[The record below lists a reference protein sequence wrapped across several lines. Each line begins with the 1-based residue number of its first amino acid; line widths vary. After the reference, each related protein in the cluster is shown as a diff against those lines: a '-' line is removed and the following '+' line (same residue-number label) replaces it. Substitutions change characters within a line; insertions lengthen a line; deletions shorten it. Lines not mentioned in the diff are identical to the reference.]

1 MVLESVCP
9 PALLYLAFSIIQI
22 IIDMYRGD
30 TVQAFLKFIVMII
43 FTIVLN
49 AICSS
54 GMTIM
59 SWFIV
64 FIPFILMTYITTIL
78 FFVFGIDPSK
88 ITEQKKNC
96 AQTQF
101 GCCPDGVTPKE
112 DMIGRGCPRTRL
124 VNVINVKEE
133 PTPANNKDK
142 HYLYPQ
148 GRSSRDYSI
157 GGRSGEKD
165 KKYLGDVN
173 RDKSFY
179 DYKKTG
185 SYRDRLRSNVTPKA
199 IDSKS
204 SYWKSKLGKSY
215 WDNDKTAQNKITAAA
230 TPATPDLQDK
240 TIINYLLSLLAQ
252 TQPKVMV
259 APPVPPASGAPPAP
273 PAPGTPVS
281 TVAPIISSGDTN
293 ICSPIITTNGT
304 WTGLPTITYKYEW
317 YRGGQETPI
326 LNEVASTYTI
336 KEADKGNFI
345 KSKVIATNSAGSDF
359 KFSNEIAIPATAS
372 GPVPTILP
380 AISGSNTVGSVITVS
395 NGTWGVTPITAY
407 SYEWYRTGQETPITG
422 ADKTKNTYTVT
433 LDDKGKS
440 ITCKVTVTYSTC
452 SASATSLPF
461 PIPIPFPI
469 T

>member
-88 ITEQKKNC
+88 ITEQKKKC
-96 AQTQF
+96 GETQF

-124 VNVINVKEE
+124 VNVINVKE

-173 RDKSFY
+173 RDKNFY

-215 WDNDKTAQNKITAAA
+215 WDDDKTAQDKITAAA

-259 APPVPPASGAPPAP
+259 APPNIASGAPLPGASGAPPAP
-273 PAPGTPVS
+273 GAPLPAPGAPLPAPGAPTPISGAPTPISGDPVPPAPVPISGAPPPVLPAPVPPASVPVS
-281 TVAPIISSGDTN
+281 A
-293 ICSPIITTNGT
+293 
-304 WTGLPTITYKYEW
+304 
-317 YRGGQETPI
+317 
-326 LNEVASTYTI
+326 
-336 KEADKGNFI
+336 
-345 KSKVIATNSAGSDF
+345 
-359 KFSNEIAIPATAS
+359 
-372 GPVPTILP
+372 PVP
-380 AISGSNTVGSVITVS
+380 A
-395 NGTWGVTPITAY
+395 
-407 SYEWYRTGQETPITG
+407 
-422 ADKTKNTYTVT
+422 
-433 LDDKGKS
+433 
-440 ITCKVTVTYSTC
+440 
-452 SASATSLPF
+452 
-461 PIPIPFPI
+461 
-469 T
+469 

>member
-1 MVLESVCP
+1 MVLENVCA

-22 IIDMYRGD
+22 VIDMYRGD
-30 TVQAFLKFIVMII
+30 TVQAFLKFIVMIV

-54 GMTIM
+54 GMTII

-112 DMIGRGCPRTRL
+112 DMIGRGCPRMRL
-124 VNVINVKEE
+124 VNVVNVKE

-142 HYLYPQ
+142 HYLYPR

-157 GGRSGEKD
+157 GGGSGRKDKKHFGD

-215 WDNDKTAQNKITAAA
+215 WDDDKTAQNKLESTSK
-230 TPATPDLQDK
+230 PATPDLQDK

-259 APPVPPASGAPPAP
+259 PPATLAPPALPAPGAPGAPGALAPLVPPAPISSAPAPVSSAPAPVPAPVPAPAPVPISGSLPPPAPPPSVPPASVPA
-273 PAPGTPVS
+273 
-281 TVAPIISSGDTN
+281 
-293 ICSPIITTNGT
+293 
-304 WTGLPTITYKYEW
+304 
-317 YRGGQETPI
+317 
-326 LNEVASTYTI
+326 
-336 KEADKGNFI
+336 
-345 KSKVIATNSAGSDF
+345 SA
-359 KFSNEIAIPATAS
+359 
-372 GPVPTILP
+372 PVP
-380 AISGSNTVGSVITVS
+380 A
-395 NGTWGVTPITAY
+395 
-407 SYEWYRTGQETPITG
+407 
-422 ADKTKNTYTVT
+422 
-433 LDDKGKS
+433 
-440 ITCKVTVTYSTC
+440 
-452 SASATSLPF
+452 
-461 PIPIPFPI
+461 
-469 T
+469 

>member
-54 GMTIM
+54 GMTII

-88 ITEQKKNC
+88 ITEQKKKC
-96 AQTQF
+96 GETQF

-124 VNVINVKEE
+124 VNVINVRE

-157 GGRSGEKD
+157 GGGSVSTKKRYFGD

-173 RDKSFY
+173 RDKNFY

-185 SYRDRLRSNVTPKA
+185 SYRDRLRSNITPKA
-199 IDSKS
+199 MDSRS

-215 WDNDKTAQNKITAAA
+215 WDHDKTAQNKVETSSK
-230 TPATPDLQDK
+230 PATPDLQDK
-240 TIINYLLSLLAQ
+240 TVINYLLSLLAQ

-259 APPVPPASGAPPAP
+259 APPAAGV
-273 PAPGTPVS
+273 PVS
-281 TVAPIISSGDTN
+281 TVAPAISSPNTN

-326 LNEVASTYTI
+326 PNEVTNTYII

-345 KSKVIATNSAGSDF
+345 KSKVIATNSAGSES
-359 KFSNEIAIPATAS
+359 KFSNEISIPASAS
-372 GPVPTILP
+372 GSAPVSTVLP
-380 AISGSNTVGSVITVS
+380 AISGSNTAGSVITVS
-395 NGTWGVTPITAY
+395 NGTWNVTPITTY
-407 SYEWYRTGQETPITG
+407 SYEWYRTGQDTPIPG
-422 ADKTKNTYTVT
+422 QDKTKNTYTIT
-433 LDDKGKS
+433 PEDKGKS
-440 ITCKVTVTYSTC
+440 ITCKVTVTYSSC
-452 SASATSLPF
+452 SGSATSLPF
-461 PIPIPFPI
+461 SIPSA
-469 T
+469 

>member
-1 MVLESVCP
+1 MVLENVCA

-30 TVQAFLKFIVMII
+30 TIQAFFKFIVMII

-88 ITEQKKNC
+88 ITQPAKKC
-96 AQTQF
+96 GETQF

-124 VNVINVKEE
+124 VNVINVKE

-148 GRSSRDYSI
+148 GRSTHDYSL
-157 GGRSGEKD
+157 GGRSVSTN

-173 RDKSFY
+173 RDKNFY
-179 DYKKTG
+179 DYKKIG
-185 SYRDRLRSNVTPKA
+185 SYRDRLRSNITPKA

-215 WDNDKTAQNKITAAA
+215 WDDDKTAQDKITAASK
-230 TPATPDLQDK
+230 PATPDLQDK
-240 TIINYLLSLLAQ
+240 TIINYLLSTLAQ
-252 TQPKVMV
+252 MQAKLTPLAATTTPAAPV
-259 APPVPPASGAPPAP
+259 A
-273 PAPGTPVS
+273 APGAGAAAGAGAGAGAAPGAGPVAAPVAGAGPVAAPVAGPVAGAAPVAAPVAEPVAGPPVS
-281 TVAPIISSGDTN
+281 TVPPVISAPATTVN
-293 ICSPIITTNGT
+293 SPIITTNGT
-304 WTGLPTITYKYEW
+304 WTGSPTITFSYQW
-317 YRGGQETPI
+317 QRG
-326 LNEVASTYTI
+326 
-336 KEADKGNFI
+336 D
-345 KSKVIATNSAGSDF
+345 
-359 KFSNEIAIPATAS
+359 
-372 GPVPTILP
+372 
-380 AISGSNTVGSVITVS
+380 
-395 NGTWGVTPITAY
+395 
-407 SYEWYRTGQETPITG
+407 TPITG
-422 ADKTKNTYTVT
+422 EVSSTYIIKQIDVSQ
-433 LDDKGKS
+433 S
-440 ITCKVTVTYSTC
+440 IKCKVTATNALGS
-452 SASATSLPF
+452 SSATSNG
-461 PIPIPFPI
+461 ISI

>member
-101 GCCPDGVTPKE
+101 GCCADGVTPKE

-124 VNVINVKEE
+124 VNVINVKE

-157 GGRSGEKD
+157 GGRSGGKD

-173 RDKSFY
+173 RDKNFY

-215 WDNDKTAQNKITAAA
+215 WDDDKTAQNKITATA

-259 APPVPPASGAPPAP
+259 APSVPPASGASGASGASAPLVPPAPISSAPAPISSAPVPAPVPAPAPVPISGAPPPPAP
-273 PAPGTPVS
+273 PPPAFRKPS
-281 TVAPIISSGDTN
+281 RR
-293 ICSPIITTNGT
+293 CQ
-304 WTGLPTITYKYEW
+304 GLE
-317 YRGGQETPI
+317 
-326 LNEVASTYTI
+326 
-336 KEADKGNFI
+336 
-345 KSKVIATNSAGSDF
+345 
-359 KFSNEIAIPATAS
+359 
-372 GPVPTILP
+372 
-380 AISGSNTVGSVITVS
+380 
-395 NGTWGVTPITAY
+395 
-407 SYEWYRTGQETPITG
+407 
-422 ADKTKNTYTVT
+422 
-433 LDDKGKS
+433 
-440 ITCKVTVTYSTC
+440 
-452 SASATSLPF
+452 
-461 PIPIPFPI
+461 
-469 T
+469 

>member
-1 MVLESVCP
+1 MVLENVCA

-22 IIDMYRGD
+22 VIDMYRGD
-30 TVQAFLKFIVMII
+30 TVQAFLKFIVMIV

-54 GMTIM
+54 GMTII

-101 GCCPDGVTPKE
+101 GCCPDGVTKKE

-124 VNVINVKEE
+124 VNVINVKE

-142 HYLYPQ
+142 HYLYPR

-157 GGRSGEKD
+157 GGGSGRKDKRYFGD

-215 WDNDKTAQNKITAAA
+215 WDDDKTAQSKVET
-230 TPATPDLQDK
+230 TSKPATPDLQDK

-259 APPVPPASGAPPAP
+259 APPNLVPPALPVPGAPPASGAPPAP
-273 PAPGTPVS
+273 GAPTPISGAPTPISGAPTPVS
-281 TVAPIISSGDTN
+281 GV
-293 ICSPIITTNGT
+293 
-304 WTGLPTITYKYEW
+304 
-317 YRGGQETPI
+317 
-326 LNEVASTYTI
+326 
-336 KEADKGNFI
+336 
-345 KSKVIATNSAGSDF
+345 
-359 KFSNEIAIPATAS
+359 
-372 GPVPTILP
+372 PVPP
-380 AISGSNTVGSVITVS
+380 APVPPASVPVS
-395 NGTWGVTPITAY
+395 APVPA
-407 SYEWYRTGQETPITG
+407 
-422 ADKTKNTYTVT
+422 
-433 LDDKGKS
+433 
-440 ITCKVTVTYSTC
+440 
-452 SASATSLPF
+452 
-461 PIPIPFPI
+461 
-469 T
+469 

>member
-1 MVLESVCP
+1 MVLENVCP

-30 TVQAFLKFIVMII
+30 TVQAFLKFIVMVI

-88 ITEQKKNC
+88 ITQQKKKC
-96 AQTQF
+96 GETQF

-124 VNVINVKEE
+124 VNVINIKE

-157 GGRSGEKD
+157 GGRSVSTN

-173 RDKSFY
+173 RDKNFY
-179 DYKKTG
+179 DYKKIG

-199 IDSKS
+199 MDSRS

-215 WDNDKTAQNKITAAA
+215 WDDDKTAQNKVETASK
-230 TPATPDLQDK
+230 PATPDLQDK

-259 APPVPPASGAPPAP
+259 APAPGAPATGAPVSSAAPASG
-273 PAPGTPVS
+273 
-281 TVAPIISSGDTN
+281 PIISSPNTN
-293 ICSPIITTNGT
+293 VGSPIITTDGI

-326 LNEVASTYTI
+326 PNEVANTYTI
-336 KEADKGNFI
+336 KEADKGTSI
-345 KSKVIATNSAGSDF
+345 KSKVIATNSVGSAF
-359 KFSNEIAIPATAS
+359 RFSNEIAIPATAPAPPPPPPPPP
-372 GPVPTILP
+372 PVPPPPPPPPSPPP
-380 AISGSNTVGSVITVS
+380 APAP
-395 NGTWGVTPITAY
+395 GTG
-407 SYEWYRTGQETPITG
+407 
-422 ADKTKNTYTVT
+422 
-433 LDDKGKS
+433 L
-440 ITCKVTVTYSTC
+440 
-452 SASATSLPF
+452 
-461 PIPIPFPI
+461 
-469 T
+469 

>member
-88 ITEQKKNC
+88 ITEQKKKC
-96 AQTQF
+96 GETQF

-124 VNVINVKEE
+124 VNVINVKE

-215 WDNDKTAQNKITAAA
+215 WDDDKTAQSKVET
-230 TPATPDLQDK
+230 TSKPATPDLQDK

-259 APPVPPASGAPPAP
+259 APPNLAPPATLPGAPGAP

-345 KSKVIATNSAGSDF
+345 KSKVIATNSACSDF
-359 KFSNEIAIPATAS
+359 KFSNEIAIPPTAS

-461 PIPIPFPI
+461 PI

>member
-1 MVLESVCP
+1 MVLENVCP

-30 TVQAFLKFIVMII
+30 TVQAFLKFIIMII

-88 ITEQKKNC
+88 ITEQKKKC
-96 AQTQF
+96 GETQF

-124 VNVINVKEE
+124 VNVINVRE

-157 GGRSGEKD
+157 GGGSISTNKRYFGD

-173 RDKSFY
+173 RDKNFY
-179 DYKKTG
+179 DYKKIG
-185 SYRDRLRSNVTPKA
+185 SYRDRLRSNVTPTA
-199 IDSKS
+199 MDSRS

-215 WDNDKTAQNKITAAA
+215 WDDDKTAQNKVETASK
-230 TPATPDLQDK
+230 PATPDLQDK

-259 APPVPPASGAPPAP
+259 APQNLAPGAPGAPVSSAAPASG
-273 PAPGTPVS
+273 
-281 TVAPIISSGDTN
+281 PIISSPNTN
-293 ICSPIITTNGT
+293 VGSPIITTDGI

-326 LNEVASTYTI
+326 PNEVANTYTI
-336 KEADKGNFI
+336 KEADKGTFI
-345 KSKVIATNSAGSDF
+345 KAKVIATNSVGSAF
-359 KFSNEIAIPATAS
+359 KFSNEIAIPATTTTTT
-372 GPVPTILP
+372 GTTGTTTGTLP
-380 AISGSNTVGSVITVS
+380 A
-395 NGTWGVTPITAY
+395 
-407 SYEWYRTGQETPITG
+407 
-422 ADKTKNTYTVT
+422 
-433 LDDKGKS
+433 
-440 ITCKVTVTYSTC
+440 
-452 SASATSLPF
+452 
-461 PIPIPFPI
+461 
-469 T
+469 

>member
-1 MVLESVCP
+1 MVLENVCA

-22 IIDMYRGD
+22 VIDMYRGD
-30 TVQAFLKFIVMII
+30 TVQAFLKFIVMIV

-54 GMTIM
+54 GMTII

-96 AQTQF
+96 AQMQF
-101 GCCPDGVTPKE
+101 GCCPDGVTPKK

-124 VNVINVKEE
+124 VNVINVKE

-142 HYLYPQ
+142 HYLYPR

-157 GGRSGEKD
+157 GGRSGEKDKKHFGD

-215 WDNDKTAQNKITAAA
+215 WDDDKTAQNKITAAA

-259 APPVPPASGAPPAP
+259 APSVPPASGASGASG
-273 PAPGTPVS
+273 APVS
-281 TVAPIISSGDTN
+281 TAAPTISSPDTN

-304 WTGLPTITYKYEW
+304 WTGLPTPTYKYEW

-326 LNEVASTYTI
+326 PNEVTSTYII

-345 KSKVIATNSAGSDF
+345 KSKVIATNSAGSAF
-359 KFSNEIAIPATAS
+359 KFSNEISIPPGAS
-372 GPVPTILP
+372 GSTPVSTALP
-380 AISGSNTVGSVITVS
+380 AISGSNAVGSVVTVS
-395 NGTWGVTPITAY
+395 NGTWNVTPINTY
-407 SYEWYRTGQETPITG
+407 SYEWYRTGQDTPISG
-422 ADKTKNTYTVT
+422 PDKTRNTYTIT
-433 LDDKGKS
+433 PEDKGKS
-440 ITCKVTVTYSTC
+440 ITCKVTVTHSAC

-461 PIPIPFPI
+461 SI